1 MELTQ
6 EQVNQIVDIADE
18 YQIELDAAA
27 KRFRRRLG
35 EVGLAIGPAGRL
47 VARERF
53 YRPASLRIT
62 MEDGCGACGYL
73 PPHHAPGCETD
84 TDERGH

>member
-6 EQVNQIVDIADE
+6 EQVNRIVDIADE

-47 VARERF
+47 VERERF
-53 YRPASLRIT
+53 T

-84 TDERGH
+84 TDEEKGH